1 VHLEQTGDA
10 EVLSDGGSGLWL
22 AHHLHG
28 RVNRGTWAGQIRGH
42 RMTRGTGHRAAR
54 QYNRLQMLRF
64 LTSGESHGPQLTVI
78 VEGVPAGLSLDAARD
93 IDPDLRRRQG
103 GHGRGKRQ
111 QIEQDA
117 ARIVSGVR
125 GGRTL
130 GSPVTLV
137 IENRDWQNWK
147 GPMQV
152 EARGFKSKRVTRV
165 RPGHADLAG
174 VLKFGFTDARDV
186 LERASARET
195 AARVAAGAVGRT
207 LLGALGVDLH
217 SCVVRI
223 GDVEAPVPA
232 DTGTDWD
239 AVERS
244 PVRCA
249 DGAAS
254 GRMVAAIDAAR
265 ENGDTLGGSAYVVAS
280 NVPAGLGSYVHWDR
294 RLDGLIAQA
303 MCSIPSV
310 KGVELGAAVLA
321 ARSPGSAVHDEPR
334 WDAEQ
339 GFHHL
344 TNRQGGLAGGVS
356 DGESVWALV
365 HFKPISTLLHPLRSV
380 DIGTG
385 EEINAHY
392 ERSDICVV
400 PAGAVVAEAMLAWV
414 LAAAAVEKFG
424 GDTIAEVRRAAAA
437 HRRAVRRL
445 R

>member
-1 VHLEQTGDA
+1 
-10 EVLSDGGSGLWL
+10 
-22 AHHLHG
+22 
-28 RVNRGTWAGQIRGH
+28 
-42 RMTRGTGHRAAR
+42 
-54 QYNRLQMLRF
+54 MLRF
-64 LTSGESHGPQLTVI
+64 LTAGESHGPQLTVI
-78 VEGVPAGLSLDAARD
+78 VEGVPAGLPLDAERD

-125 GGRTL
+125 GGKTL

-137 IENRDWQNWK
+137 IDNRDWQNWR
-147 GPMQV
+147 GPMQI
-152 EARGFKSKRVTRV
+152 EAAGFKSKHVTRV

-174 VLKFGFTDARDV
+174 VLKFGFNDARDV

-195 AARVAAGAVGRT
+195 AARVAAGAVARA
-207 LLGALGVDLH
+207 LLGAVGVEIH
-217 SCVVRI
+217 SSVVRI
-223 GDVEAPVPA
+223 GNVDAPVPDGEA
-232 DTGTDWD
+232 GWD

-244 PVRCA
+244 PVRCV
-249 DGAAS
+249 DSHAS
-254 GRMVAAIDAAR
+254 KRMVAAIDKAR
-265 ENGDTLGGSAYVVAS
+265 NDGDTLGGTAYVVAS

-310 KGVELGAAVLA
+310 KGVEIGAAVMA
-321 ARSPGSAVHDEPR
+321 SQSPGSAVHDEPR
-334 WDAEQ
+334 WDAEV

-356 DGESVWALV
+356 DGEPVWALV

-385 EEINAHY
+385 EEVNAHY

-414 LAAAAVEKFG
+414 LAVAAMEKFG
-424 GDTIAEVRRAAAA
+424 GDTVAEVRRATAA

>member
-1 VHLEQTGDA
+1 
-10 EVLSDGGSGLWL
+10 
-22 AHHLHG
+22 
-28 RVNRGTWAGQIRGH
+28 
-42 RMTRGTGHRAAR
+42 
-54 QYNRLQMLRF
+54 MLRF
-64 LTSGESHGPQLTVI
+64 LTAGESHGPQLTVI
-78 VEGVPAGLSLDAARD
+78 VEGVPAGLSLDAGRD

-125 GGRTL
+125 GGKTL

-137 IENRDWQNWK
+137 IDNRDWENWR

-152 EARGFKSKRVTRV
+152 EAAGFKSKPVTRV

-174 VLKFGFTDARDV
+174 VLKFGFSDARDV

-195 AARVAAGAVGRT
+195 AARVAAGAVARA
-207 LLGALGVDLH
+207 LLGAVGVAIH
-217 SCVVRI
+217 STVVRI
-223 GDVEAPVPA
+223 GDVEAPVPNGEA
-232 DTGTDWD
+232 TWD

-249 DGAAS
+249 DPDAS
-254 GRMVAAIDAAR
+254 ERMVAAIDKAR
-265 ENGDTLGGSAYVVAS
+265 ADGDTLGGTAYVVAS
-280 NVPAGLGSYVHWDR
+280 NVPAGLGSYVQWDR

-310 KGVELGAAVLA
+310 KGVELGAAVIA
-321 ARSPGSAVHDEPR
+321 AQSSGSAVHDEPR
-334 WDAEQ
+334 WDAEN

-344 TNRQGGLAGGVS
+344 TNRQGGLAGGMS
-356 DGESVWALV
+356 DGEPVWALV

-380 DIGTG
+380 DIGSG
-385 EEINAHY
+385 QEINAHY

-424 GDTIAEVRRAAAA
+424 GDTVAEVRRAAAA

>member
-1 VHLEQTGDA
+1 
-10 EVLSDGGSGLWL
+10 
-22 AHHLHG
+22 
-28 RVNRGTWAGQIRGH
+28 
-42 RMTRGTGHRAAR
+42 
-54 QYNRLQMLRF
+54 
-64 LTSGESHGPQLTVI
+64 VI
-78 VEGVPAGLSLDAARD
+78 VEGVPAGLSLDAKRD

-117 ARIVSGVR
+117 ALIASGVR
-125 GGRTL
+125 GGKTL

-137 IENRDWQNWK
+137 IENRDWQNWH
-147 GPMQV
+147 GPMQI

-174 VLKFGFTDARDV
+174 VLKYGFTDARDV

-195 AARVAAGAVGRT
+195 AARVAAGAVART
-207 LLGALGVDLH
+207 LLGAVGVVIH

-223 GDVEAPVPA
+223 GDVDIPLPA
-232 DTGTDWD
+232 GDIDWEG
-239 AVERS
+239 VERS
-244 PVRCA
+244 PVRCP
-249 DGAAS
+249 DPDAS
-254 GRMVAAIDAAR
+254 VKMVAAIDAAR
-265 ENGDTLGGSAYVVAS
+265 EAGDTLGGTALVIAS
-280 NVPAGLGSYVHWDR
+280 KVPAGLGSYVHWDR

-310 KGVELGAAVLA
+310 KGVELGGAVLA
-321 ARSPGSAVHDEPR
+321 AQSAGSSVHDEPR
-334 WDAEQ
+334 WDKNR

-356 DGESVWALV
+356 DGEPVWALV

-380 DIGTG
+380 DIGSG
-385 EEINAHY
+385 DEINAHY

-424 GDTIAEVRRAAAA
+424 GDSVIEMRRAAAA
-437 HRRAVRRL
+437 HGRAVRKL

>member
-1 VHLEQTGDA
+1 
-10 EVLSDGGSGLWL
+10 
-22 AHHLHG
+22 
-28 RVNRGTWAGQIRGH
+28 
-42 RMTRGTGHRAAR
+42 
-54 QYNRLQMLRF
+54 MLRF
-64 LTSGESHGPQLTVI
+64 LTAGESHGPQLTVI

-117 ARIVSGVR
+117 AQVVSGVR
-125 GGRTL
+125 GGKTL
-130 GSPVTLV
+130 GSPVSLV

-152 EARGFKSKRVTRV
+152 EAKGFKSKRVTRV

-195 AARVAAGAVGRT
+195 AARVAAGAVARA
-207 LLGALGVDLH
+207 LLAAIGVEVH

-223 GDVEAPVPA
+223 GDVTVPLPDGDVWA
-232 DTGTDWD
+232 

-249 DGAAS
+249 DSGASA
-254 GRMVAAIDAAR
+254 RMVAAIDQAR
-265 ENGDTLGGSAYVVAS
+265 EDGDTLGGTAYVVAS

-321 ARSPGSAVHDEPR
+321 AQSPGSAVHDEPR
-334 WDAEQ
+334 WDAEH

-344 TNRQGGLAGGVS
+344 SNRQGGLAGGVS
-356 DGESVWALV
+356 DGEPVWALV

-424 GDTIAEVRRAAAA
+424 GDTVAELRRAATA
-437 HRRAVRRL
+437 HRRATRRL

>member
-1 VHLEQTGDA
+1 
-10 EVLSDGGSGLWL
+10 
-22 AHHLHG
+22 
-28 RVNRGTWAGQIRGH
+28 
-42 RMTRGTGHRAAR
+42 
-54 QYNRLQMLRF
+54 MLRF
-64 LTSGESHGPQLTVI
+64 LTAGESHGPQLTVI

-117 ARIVSGVR
+117 AQVVSGVR
-125 GGRTL
+125 GGKTL
-130 GSPVTLV
+130 GSPVSLV

-152 EARGFKSKRVTRV
+152 EAKGFKSKRVTRV

-195 AARVAAGAVGRT
+195 AARVAAGAVARA
-207 LLGALGVDLH
+207 LLAAIGVEVH

-223 GDVEAPVPA
+223 GDVTVPLPDGDVWA
-232 DTGTDWD
+232 

-244 PVRCA
+244 PVRCSDA
-249 DGAAS
+249 VAS
-254 GRMVAAIDAAR
+254 ERMVAAIDKAR
-265 ENGDTLGGSAYVVAS
+265 EDGDTLGGTAYVVAAK
-280 NVPAGLGSYVHWDR
+280 VPAGLGSYVHWDR

-321 ARSPGSAVHDEPR
+321 AQSPGSAVHDEPR
-334 WDAEQ
+334 WDAEH

-356 DGESVWALV
+356 DGEPVWALV

-424 GDTIAEVRRAAAA
+424 GDTVAELRRAATA
-437 HRRAVRRL
+437 HRKATRRL